1 MTFAER
7 IQLENDNLTKI
18 ILHNDRGLFFCL
30 VERSAYAFCT
40 RIRPFKVHVKSL
52 KGLSEPYVSIG
63 VPTSKIDEYL
73 KDLSVNKDN
82 PEYITALLKE
92 PIDKLA
98 FQSWKKHV
106 IEQSQTQNN
115 LITLSKTE
123 HSQIVP
129 KETDEGQKHRDSY
142 VDDIIKEVRALNL
155 ASMTPMEAML
165 YLNNLQIRLK
175 NTSL

>member
-52 KGLSEPYVSIG
+52 KGLSKPYVSIG

-82 PEYITALLKE
+82 PEYITALLIE
-92 PIDKLA
+92 PIDELA

-115 LITLSKTE
+115 LITLSETE
-123 HSQIVP
+123 HSQTVP
-129 KETDEGQKHRDSY
+129 KETDEGRKSFDSD
-142 VDDIIKEVRALNL
+142 VADILKEVRALNL
-155 ASMTPMEAML
+155 AAMTPMEAML

>member
-40 RIRPFKVHVKSL
+40 RIRTFKVHVKSL

-73 KDLSVNKDN
+73 KDFSINKDN
-82 PEYITALLKE
+82 PEYITAFLME
-92 PIDKLA
+92 PIDELA
-98 FQSWKKHV
+98 FRSWKKHV

-115 LITLSKTE
+115 LITFPETE
-123 HSQIVP
+123 HSQPVP
-129 KETDEGQKHRDSY
+129 KETNEGRKSLDSDV
-142 VDDIIKEVRALNL
+142 VDILKEVRALNL
-155 ASMTPMEAML
+155 VAMTPMEAML
-165 YLNNLQIRLK
+165 YLNNLQIKLK
-175 NTSL
+175 NKSL